1 MTGVEAWLLTLI
13 TGNANQQISGALAAH
28 DLSVGQWRA
37 LDYLTFDGP
46 CTMSR
51 LAAATGI
58 NGATLTR
65 LIDQLVENALVY
77 RAADDEDRRRVLV
90 HLSGRGRRKVRQLR
104 PKVLGAEA
112 GLTERLTSDEV
123 AELNRLLRRMA
134 PEHSATIDRS
144 RPSDDAEPAI

>member
-1 MTGVEAWLLTLI
+1 MIAVEAWLLTLI
-13 TGNANQQISGALAAH
+13 TGKANQQISGALADH
-28 DLSVGQWRA
+28 DLSVGQWRT
-37 LDYLTFDGP
+37 LDYLSFDGP

-65 LIDQLVENALVY
+65 LVDQLVDSALVY

-90 HLSGRGRRKVRQLR
+90 HVSGRGRRKVRQLR
-104 PKVLGAEA
+104 PRVLDAEA
-112 GLTERLTSDEV
+112 GLTEQLTSDEV
-123 AELNRLLRRMA
+123 VEFNRLLRRMA